1 MVIIDTHVMLWM
13 LYDVR
18 QLSPVARKALAE
30 EDSCVS
36 IASLWELSIKQTLG
50 KISLPHTIPQIA
62 EKCKQ
67 MGVDIV
73 PITPEHCQRIQT
85 LPLYHNDPFD
95 RITVRLSCV
104 SFVSATRYPR
114 DSRQSVKVKSRP
126 GASISA
132 SIALRSTRSGI
143 SSFP

>member
-95 RITVRLSCV
+95 RIIMAQSLVDCRPLVTLDKKIWDD
-104 SFVSATRYPR
+104 YPEV
-114 DSRQSVKVKSRP
+114 DKFE
-126 GASISA
+126 
-132 SIALRSTRSGI
+132 TNT
-143 SSFP
+143 

>member
-95 RITVRLSCV
+95 RIIMAQSLVDCRLLV
-104 SFVSATRYPR
+104 TLDKKIWDGYPEV
-114 DSRQSVKVKSRP
+114 DKFE
-126 GASISA
+126 
-132 SIALRSTRSGI
+132 TNT
-143 SSFP
+143 